1 MKPDRTA
8 SARQSRARQAL
19 AESGGRTVTV
29 KIGPEAAA
37 VLARMRE
44 TMTMREAVEAALLQS
59 PLARSS
65 PNVNTRPR

>member
-8 SARQSRARQAL
+8 SQRQSRARQAL
-19 AESGGRTVTV
+19 AESGGRTITV

-44 TMTMREAVEAALLQS
+44 TMTVREAIEAALS
-59 PLARSS
+59 RCAPSAPAASTPGRAD
-65 PNVNTRPR
+65 

>member
-19 AESGGRTVTV
+19 AESGGRTITV

-44 TMTMREAVEAALLQS
+44 TMTVREAIEGALLQS
-59 PLARSS
+59 PRALSS
-65 PNVNTRPR
+65 ANVSTRPR